1 MDLFTKIWNGFVKLV
16 YLVFP
21 TSPFAEYIDVFAALP
36 YWGYL
41 NWFFPV
47 GPCLTVLSAWLLAYG
62 AYLGY
67 SIIARWAKVIE

>member
-1 MDLFTKIWNGFVKLV
+1 MIDFTSVWEWGVQWIYKILP
-16 YLVFP
+16 L
-21 TSPFAEYIDVFAALP
+21 SPFKPYLAQMADLP
-36 YWGYL
+36 YLGYL